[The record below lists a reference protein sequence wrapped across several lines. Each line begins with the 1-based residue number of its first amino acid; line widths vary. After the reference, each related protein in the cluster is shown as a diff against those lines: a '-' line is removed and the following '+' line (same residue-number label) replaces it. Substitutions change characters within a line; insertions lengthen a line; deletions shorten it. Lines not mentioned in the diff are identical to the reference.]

1 MQQATPKSQYCVNT
15 WNWTFNPPSLGW
27 VVFDYLFACVFRSL
41 WFGVKQSKSVL
52 SSVLS
57 LLATFSSITILS
69 LSLWEK
75 MQHFTGSPYERCALP
90 LAWKLPVGGEIS
102 NHIRILCQLHFFL
115 PKDPFEF
122 YWLKWISNRG
132 SVLRCKKEHLGPL
145 NFNFVTLL
153 IMLIGS
159 CFHF

>member
-1 MQQATPKSQYCVNT
+1 MKTNCQNKTPISSFLN
-15 WNWTFNPPSLGW
+15 S
-27 VVFDYLFACVFRSL
+27 
-41 WFGVKQSKSVL
+41 QSKSVL

-90 LAWKLPVGGEIS
+90 LAWKLPVGEKFQTYWFYVSCI
-102 NHIRILCQLHFFL
+102 FL

-132 SVLRCKKEHLGPL
+132 FSAQVQKNASGTSEFQLCHASHHAYRELFSFFNYSGGIDALQYSTWRATSVLSSWPQSARK
-145 NFNFVTLL
+145 
-153 IMLIGS
+153 
-159 CFHF
+159 